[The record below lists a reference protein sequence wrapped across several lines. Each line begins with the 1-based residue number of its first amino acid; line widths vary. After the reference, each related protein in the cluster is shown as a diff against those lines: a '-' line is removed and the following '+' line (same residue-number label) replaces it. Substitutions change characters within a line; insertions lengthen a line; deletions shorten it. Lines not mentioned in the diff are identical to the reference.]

1 MTAVLQFTTLLS
13 VIAPQAPRRRRA
25 VEETERENNDNL
37 YEYLKL
43 AATKEVLD
51 DDNSPVIA
59 ENIQYLNLDLLNSTQ
74 RGKPFF
80 FCFVLFCFLLFF
92 FLLKGSQLGTF
103 CPQTLAYCYLEFKL
117 RYLKNMKL
125 FSIRVKELFEPIV
138 LRKKRRD
145 FALLEVFY

>member
-80 FCFVLFCFLLFF
+80 FFFFLLF